1 MRIEQLQAFLAVAET
16 GSFGQAARKCEITQ
30 STVSRQIQS
39 LEAELGLPLFHRTAQ
54 AKLTLGGEHLL
65 PRARKICQEW
75 ESATQE
81 LADLMAGKQ
90 PELCVAAIHSV
101 CAHYLPPVL
110 QKFCRDYPEVQ
121 LRVTALGSDRA
132 LKVLRDGLV
141 DVAIVMNNRFLTA
154 SPEMVVDVLYEERV
168 EVLMA
173 SNHPLTQYEQ
183 VPWSELIKY
192 PQVVF
197 KDGYGMQRLVQE
209 RFARQGAKLRA
220 VMELNTLDAFRG
232 VVRQGELIALLPES
246 ALVEARI
253 DSTLAIRAIA
263 FSTER
268 GSLTSLPPSMTA
280 VGNIV
285 NDIPN
290 SDGILMRQ
298 VVLVTTQDRIQIP
311 PIQHFCQLVR
321 QLEKSKA
328 NGIASQDSIA
338 QAYTPCDSQPLRV
351 SS

>member
-1 MRIEQLQAFLAVAET
+1 
-16 GSFGQAARKCEITQ
+16 
-30 STVSRQIQS
+30 

-246 ALVEARI
+246 ALVEART

-268 GSLTSLPPSMTA
+268 GSLTSIPPSMTA

-285 NDIPN
+285 SDIPN

-328 NGIASQDSIA
+328 NGTTSQDSIA
-338 QAYTPCDSQPLRV
+338 QAHTACDSQPLRV
-351 SS
+351 SG